1 MTKKKQKPTTSEHG
15 SIAIPVGLELVKIS
29 ELVPYERNARTHS
42 DHQVEQISAS
52 MKEFGFT
59 NPILIDD
66 DLGVIAGHG
75 RMMAAQSVG
84 LVEVP
89 VVRLSHLTP
98 TQRRAYVL
106 ADNQLALNAGWD
118 TDLLPLELG
127 ELFDAGF
134 DVDLLGFDEKQVASM
149 LATEGETDPDDVPEV
164 QADPVTREG
173 DVWVMGK
180 HRVMCGD
187 CRNASDVGALIG
199 SDRVTVAFT
208 SPPYASQRKYDETTT
223 FKPIPPGEYAK
234 WFDAVQ
240 CNVLSVLA
248 DDGSWFVNI
257 KEHCHDGQRHL
268 YVKDLTITHVR
279 QWGWHFVDEFCWRD
293 TKNGVPGKWSNRFKD
308 AWEPV
313 FHFTRGGGVKFNP
326 LANGTASNAVFEY
339 SPDNG
344 TASTGS
350 GLLGSS
356 RALPSSKGVA
366 RPSNVLEIASA
377 STGNHSAAFPV
388 ELPAWFVRAFSDPG
402 DVVFDPFMGSGT
414 TLVAC
419 ENESRR
425 GRGMEISP
433 AYVDVIVRRW
443 EAFTGSN
450 ATLEGDGRT
459 FKEVEGDGGQ

>member
-15 SIAIPVGLELVKIS
+15 SVAIPVGLELVKIS

-42 DHQVEQISAS
+42 DHQVEQIAAS

-134 DVDLLGFDEKQVASM
+134 NVDLLGFDEKQVASM

-164 QADPVTREG
+164 QPSVVTREG

-180 HRVMCGD
+180 HRVICGD
-187 CRNASDVGALIG
+187 STSADVVDRLLDGREPGIMVTDPPYGVEYDPNWRIGAG
-199 SDRVTVAFT
+199 VNDPDGDTATGKVQNDDRVDWGDAWSLFSGAVAYVWHSSLFT
-208 SPPYASQRKYDETTT
+208 GDV
-223 FKPIPPGEYAK
+223 AK
-234 WFDAVQ
+234 SMQDAG
-240 CNVLSVLA
+240 LRIRSVLIWSKNRIPMSRGHYHWKHEPCIYA
-248 DDGSWFVNI
+248 ARKGTSAQWCGGRKQNTIWEINI
-257 KEHCHDGQRHL
+257 ERC
-268 YVKDLTITHVR
+268 
-279 QWGWHFVDEFCWRD
+279 D
-293 TKNGVPGKWSNRFKD
+293 TG
-308 AWEPV
+308 
-313 FHFTRGGGVKFNP
+313 H
-326 LANGTASNAVFEY
+326 GTQ
-339 SPDNG
+339 
-344 TASTGS
+344 
-350 GLLGSS
+350 
-356 RALPSSKGVA
+356 K
-366 RPSNVLEIASA
+366 
-377 STGNHSAAFPV
+377 PV
-388 ELPAWFVRAFSDPG
+388 ECMERPIRNHEFLEVY
-402 DVVFDPFMGSGT
+402 DPFLGSGT
-414 TLVAC
+414 TIIAAEKLGRAC
-419 ENESRR
+419 YGCEL
-425 GRGMEISP
+425 SP
-433 AYVDVIVRRW
+433 KYVDVIVRRW

-450 ATLEGDGRT
+450 ATLERDGRT
-459 FKEVEGDGGQ
+459 FKKVEGDGGQ

>member
-15 SIAIPVGLELVKIS
+15 SVSIPVGLELVKIS

-42 DHQVEQISAS
+42 DHQVEQIAAS

-66 DLGVIAGHG
+66 DLGIIAGHG

-164 QADPVTREG
+164 QPSVVTREG

-180 HRVMCGD
+180 HRVICGD
-187 CRNASDVGALIG
+187 STSADVVDRLLDGREPGIMVTDPPYGVEYDPSWRKGAAAKGTVLNDDRADWREAWVLFPG
-199 SDRVTVAFT
+199 GVAYVWHSDRYSSTVWESLTGQGFFIRSQIIWNKA
-208 SPPYASQRKYDETTT
+208 SLAMSRGHYHWKHEPCWYAVRKGTT
-223 FKPIPPGEYAK
+223 AK
-234 WFDAVQ
+234 WAGDRKQSTVW
-240 CNVLSVLA
+240 
-248 DDGSWFVNI
+248 DI
-257 KEHCHDGQRHL
+257 
-268 YVKDLTITHVR
+268 
-279 QWGWHFVDEFCWRD
+279 
-293 TKNGVPGKWSNRFKD
+293 
-308 AWEPV
+308 
-313 FHFTRGGGVKFNP
+313 
-326 LANGTASNAVFEY
+326 ANGPCDTGH
-339 SPDNG
+339 G
-344 TASTGS
+344 TQ
-350 GLLGSS
+350 
-356 RALPSSKGVA
+356 K
-366 RPSNVLEIASA
+366 
-377 STGNHSAAFPV
+377 PV
-388 ELPAWFVRAFSDPG
+388 ECMERPIRNHEFLEVY
-402 DVVFDPFMGSGT
+402 DPFLGSGT
-414 TLVAC
+414 TIIAAEKLGRAC
-419 ENESRR
+419 YGCEL
-425 GRGMEISP
+425 SP
-433 AYVDVIVRRW
+433 KYVDVIVRRW

-450 ATLEGDGRT
+450 ATLERDGRT

>member
-15 SIAIPVGLELVKIS
+15 SVAIPVGLELVKIS

-42 DHQVEQISAS
+42 DHQVEQIAAS

-134 DVDLLGFDEKQVASM
+134 NVDLLGFDEKQVASM

-164 QADPVTREG
+164 QPSVVTREG

-180 HRVMCGD
+180 HRVICGD
-187 CRNASDVGALIG
+187 STSADVV
-199 SDRVTVAFT
+199 DRLLDGREPGIMVTD
-208 SPPYASQRKYDETTT
+208 PPYGVEYD
-223 FKPIPPGEYAK
+223 P
-234 WFDAVQ
+234 
-240 CNVLSVLA
+240 
-248 DDGSWFVNI
+248 SW
-257 KEHCHDGQRHL
+257 R
-268 YVKDLTITHVR
+268 
-279 QWGWHFVDEFCWRD
+279 DEFSLAPISAGAVENDDRD
-293 TKNGVPGKWSNRFKD
+293 DWKD
-308 AWEPV
+308 AWSL
-313 FHFTRGGGVKFNP
+313 FSGGVSYVWH
-326 LANGTASNAVFEY
+326 A
-339 SPDNG
+339 
-344 TASTGS
+344 
-350 GLLGSS
+350 
-356 RALPSSKGVA
+356 GVHGHVV
-366 RPSNVLEIASA
+366 SESLSA
-377 STGNHSAAFPV
+377 SRFTVRTQIIWAKQAFVFGRGHYHWQHEPCFYAVRAGSPGGWSGDRKQTTVWEIDNANIMKGGFTDDTNTEHSTQKPV
-388 ELPAWFVRAFSDPG
+388 ECMERPIRNHEFLEVY
-402 DVVFDPFMGSGT
+402 DPFLGSGT
-414 TLVAC
+414 TIIAAEKLGRAC
-419 ENESRR
+419 YGCEL
-425 GRGMEISP
+425 SP
-433 AYVDVIVRRW
+433 KYVDVIVRRW

-450 ATLEGDGRT
+450 ATLERDGRT